1 MTPEFTVPE
10 EQPKPQMRYSYNP
23 ENITELGMD
32 RMRFEL
38 GDTTFAPGELT
49 AALSDA
55 EYEAVISQHRSWK
68 KAKLACLSA
77 ILMKYSH
84 QTNMRVGPV
93 SYDFAERV
101 EFWKKLYDD
110 LKAESNASGPGLS
123 SASPSSKDGKPYF
136 YEDMHANPY
145 KE

>member
-1 MTPEFTVPE
+1 MPE

-101 EFWKKLYDD
+101 EIVRR
-110 LKAESNASGPGLS
+110 LKGGIKRVRPGTEQRL
-123 SASPSSKDGKPYF
+123 AVVERRQTVF
-136 YEDMHANPY
+136 L
-145 KE
+145 